1 MEEITRISFSCRG
14 AYDYP
19 YAASLTTTPKGWVLR
34 LEGFA
39 WRGNS
44 GGLERRAWFI
54 PASQAAI
61 AEVIAAFI
69 EQEEPVDTG
78 ILVDHPGVRRCAF

>member
-19 YAASLTTTPKGWVLR
+19 YSASLTTTPKGWVLR

-54 PASQAAI
+54 PASAAWL
-61 AEVIAAFI
+61 AEILSAYIDA
-69 EQEEPVDTG
+69 QEPVDTG
-78 ILVDHPGVRRCAF
+78 FLVDQPGVRRCAF